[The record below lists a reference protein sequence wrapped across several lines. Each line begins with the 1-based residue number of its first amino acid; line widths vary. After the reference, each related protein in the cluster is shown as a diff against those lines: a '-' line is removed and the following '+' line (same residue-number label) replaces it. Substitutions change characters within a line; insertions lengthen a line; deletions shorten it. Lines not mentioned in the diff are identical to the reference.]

1 MWANAVEQTCHR
13 RDDRSGN
20 YHADHDSEASQDY
33 TFSQDKSQDIR
44 SLGTQ
49 RQTQTNL
56 A

>member
-1 MWANAVEQTCHR
+1 MRANAVEQTCHHR
-13 RDDRSGN
+13 GGGSGK
-20 YHADHDSEASQDY
+20 YHASCNSKANQDY

-44 SLGTQ
+44 SLSTQ